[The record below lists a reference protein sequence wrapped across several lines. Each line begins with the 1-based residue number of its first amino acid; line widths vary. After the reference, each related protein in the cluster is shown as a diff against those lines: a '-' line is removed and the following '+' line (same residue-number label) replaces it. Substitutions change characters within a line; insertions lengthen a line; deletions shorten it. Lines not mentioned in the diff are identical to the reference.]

1 MHGVAAGLQAAW
13 RLLSPLHA
21 PLRSLA
27 SSLTLLPPA
36 VVALLG
42 RAASFAFWDAAALP
56 LVLGYALLANCRKL
70 AALLRGLGGGPAVDA
85 SVAGSVDAAIADSRA
100 LFFSGVPWQ
109 ALYDSGPVLG
119 QVRLMMGGEKMGT
132 RSCAPFSS
140 TPATPSRRLSG
151 RASSAR
157 CARARQERRRRPS
170 RSRSSDSAPR
180 RASQSASSP

>member
-1 MHGVAAGLQAAW
+1 MHSVAAGLQAAG

-27 SSLTLLPPA
+27 ASLSLPPVA
-36 VVALLG
+36 VALLE

-85 SVAGSVDAAIADSRA
+85 SVAGSVDAAIADSHA

-119 QVRLMMGGEKMGT
+119 QVRSMMGGEEEGT
-132 RSCAPFSS
+132 SGQLTCS
-140 TPATPSRRLSG
+140 TPPLPTLCHCCCCCYCG

-157 CARARQERRRRPS
+157 CARAWRE
-170 RSRSSDSAPR
+170 
-180 RASQSASSP
+180 